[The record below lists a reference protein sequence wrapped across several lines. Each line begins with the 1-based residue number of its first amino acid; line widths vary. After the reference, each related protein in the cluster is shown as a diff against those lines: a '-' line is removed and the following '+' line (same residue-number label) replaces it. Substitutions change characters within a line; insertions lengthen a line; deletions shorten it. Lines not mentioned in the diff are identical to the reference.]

1 MQWNY
6 IDCIVVLGGYFS
18 LLPGVG
24 NVSAIRIIRVL
35 RPLRTLNRVKKLRV
49 IVLTLLGSMKQL
61 ANVGV
66 LIMFLFT
73 IYSIVGIQ
81 VRADRFVGCCRCC
94 VARFECFS
102 CGCSVVSCLYAPARQ
117 LLSGSLHNRCG
128 NATAP
133 MPWSEF
139 DLQQD
144 NIMLVC
150 TADDNTTC
158 EADYTCGYGC
168 VPRGCRRADVSRHK
182 LS

>member
-81 VRADRFVGCCRCC
+81 VRADRFCGLLSLLRCAVRVFFLWLLCC
-94 VARFECFS
+94 VVPLCPCPSAVEWFVAQPLRQRN
-102 CGCSVVSCLYAPARQ
+102 GADAVVRVRLAAGQHHVGVHR
-117 LLSGSLHNRCG
+117 
-128 NATAP
+128 
-133 MPWSEF
+133 
-139 DLQQD
+139 
-144 NIMLVC
+144 
-150 TADDNTTC
+150 
-158 EADYTCGYGC
+158 
-168 VPRGCRRADVSRHK
+168 
-182 LS
+182 